1 MSYLAR
7 TYGTLF
13 QPAPVGDL
21 VDDIQAIL
29 DGGAVTADQADPDDN
44 VNQTA
49 GGGSVTAADFTSV
62 NGVCKARN
70 FPALAAAKELQAQLN
85 RVAQQKK
92 FGKIAVDGAI
102 GPGTLALFR
111 QVQAAAAG
119 AVMGDPSSCAGVAA
133 DADVLS
139 EQVKAYAN
147 SLGAPA
153 QVSGAVSL
161 SYPSIVTKS
170 GKTVVPPDAG
180 PAGAFASM
188 SSIERLAIVGV
199 AGAIGYLVYTGA
211 KRRRGR
217 RS

>member
-1 MSYLAR
+1 MSYLAN
-7 TYGTLF
+7 TYGTVF

-21 VDDIQAIL
+21 VADIEAIL
-29 DGGAVTADQADPDDN
+29 AGGAVNASQADPDDN
-44 VNQTA
+44 VDQTA
-49 GGGSVTAADFTSV
+49 GGGSVTSADFTSV

-85 RVAQQKK
+85 RVAQMKK
-92 FGKIAVDGAI
+92 FGKIGVDGAI

-111 QVQAAAAG
+111 AVQTAAAG

-139 EQVKAYAN
+139 EQVKAFAN
-147 SLGAPA
+147 SLNAPA
-153 QVSGAVSL
+153 QVSAAVSL

-180 PAGAFASM
+180 ITGDLASM
-188 SSIERLAIVGV
+188 STLERLAIVGV

-211 KRRRGR
+211 KRRKGR
-217 RS
+217 R